1 MRVLGR
7 LALDLY
13 RASRDTP
20 VEQFQQLAMDRLK
33 ADLPFDAGKWV
44 SGHMEGHVPVVHTVK
59 LINRPPAMHA
69 EYERV
74 RQHDYLAREVVAN
87 VNRALLFNAVGD
99 RPGLAPEFTSYLD
112 RWRTAHSAVCV
123 RVDPFT
129 GLATGIA
136 LWRESRGDP
145 FTEAQRLLFQDAM
158 PHLIET
164 YAINRLSHIQRT
176 VQPRNAATYAS
187 AVADTDGRLQVAP
200 WRFQERLIA
209 EWPEWRG
216 FRLPGEIAHLVQCEA
231 AGRFVG
237 SRIFLR
243 SVRVRDLYLVQA
255 REKRPADELT
265 PRELQVARL
274 ATDGLSYVQVAERLS
289 ISPGTVRAHLSAVY
303 GKLGAHKQA
312 EVVPLLDEVR

>member
-1 MRVLGR
+1 MRVLSR

-13 RASRDTP
+13 RACRETP
-20 VEQFQQLAMDRLK
+20 VERFQQLAMDRLQ

-44 SGHMEGHVPVVHTVK
+44 SGHMEGHVPVVHTAK

-74 RQHDYLAREVVAN
+74 RQHDYLAREVVASPD
-87 VNRALLFNAVGD
+87 RALLFNDVGD
-99 RPGLAPEFTSYLD
+99 RPGLAPELTSYFE
-112 RWRTAHSAVCV
+112 RWRTAHAAVCV

-164 YAINRLSHIQRT
+164 YAINRLSHILRT

-187 AVADTDGRLQVAP
+187 AVADADGRLQVAP
-200 WRFQERLIA
+200 QGFQQLLLE
-209 EWPEWRG
+209 EWPQWRG
-216 FRLPGEIAHLVQCEA
+216 FRLPADIDHLA
-231 AGRFVG
+231 RGKDSDRFVG
-237 SRIFLR
+237 TRVFLR
-243 SVRVRDLYLVQA
+243 SARVQDLHLVQA

-265 PRELQVARL
+265 PRELQIARL
-274 ATDGLSYVQVAERLS
+274 ATDGMSYAQVAERLS
-289 ISPGTVRAHLSAVY
+289 ISPGTVRTHLSAVY
-303 GKLGAHKQA
+303 GKLAVRKQA
-312 EVVPLLDEVR
+312 EVVSMLDEVR

>member
-1 MRVLGR
+1 MRVLSR

-13 RASRDTP
+13 RACRDAP
-20 VEQFQQLAMDRLK
+20 VERFQQLAMDRLK
-33 ADLPFDAGKWV
+33 DDLPFDAGKWV
-44 SGHMEGHVPVVHTVK
+44 SGHMEGNVPVVHTVK
-59 LINRPPAMHA
+59 LINRPEAMHA

-74 RQHDYLAREVVAN
+74 RQHDYLAREVVTN

-99 RPGLAPEFTSYLD
+99 RPGLAPGFTSYLE
-112 RWRTAHSAVCV
+112 RWRTVHAAVCA

-145 FTEAQRLLFQDAM
+145 FTEPQRRLFQDAM

-164 YAINRLSHIQRT
+164 YAINRLSHILRM

-187 AVADTDGRLQVAP
+187 AVADADGRLQVAP
-200 WRFQERLIA
+200 QGFQQLLRR
-209 EWPEWRG
+209 EWPQWRG
-216 FRLPGEIAHLVQCEA
+216 FRLPADIVHLARGEDTA
-231 AGRFVG
+231 RFVG
-237 SRIFLR
+237 GRIFLR
-243 SVRVRDLYLVQA
+243 SARVGDKHLVQA

-265 PRELQVARL
+265 PRELQVVRL
-274 ATDGLSYVQVAERLS
+274 AAEGLSYAQVAERLS
-289 ISPGTVRAHLSAVY
+289 ISPGTVRTHLSAVY
-303 GKLGAHKQA
+303 AKLAVRKQA